1 MGVSLRIREVL
12 GKMARGQLTA
22 SVLDNYFEKTWELKR
37 TILVVDDDDISA
49 TILERILQDHYR
61 ILRASNGQEALDI
74 LRSGEEKIAL
84 MLLDLQMPVIDGFTL
99 LGIMGQ
105 AEKLRHIPV
114 IVITSNDGNE
124 YEVRCIEQGAVDYI
138 TKPYVVNIVRSR
150 VNRIIRLY
158 ETSALLNAV

>member
-99 LGIMGQ
+99 LGIMG
-105 AEKLRHIPV
+105 
-114 IVITSNDGNE
+114 
-124 YEVRCIEQGAVDYI
+124 
-138 TKPYVVNIVRSR
+138 
-150 VNRIIRLY
+150 
-158 ETSALLNAV
+158 